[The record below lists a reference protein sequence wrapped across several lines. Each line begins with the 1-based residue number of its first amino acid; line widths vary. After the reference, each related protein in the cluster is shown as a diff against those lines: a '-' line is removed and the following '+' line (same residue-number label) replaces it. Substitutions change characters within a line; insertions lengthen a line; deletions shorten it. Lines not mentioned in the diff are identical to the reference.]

1 MDQPLLRQPVEW
13 VLDDQSL
20 ASFCKEWHLARLLAV
35 DTEFMRVDTYYPK
48 AALIQIN
55 DGKCNYLIDPL
66 QITDWQ
72 PLADVLTAPAVIKAF
87 HANSEDLDVF
97 YHLLGVLPSPL
108 FDTQIAGAL
117 VGLGNGVGYGNLV
130 ASVLSVQLPKGETR
144 SNWLA
149 RPLTPAQ
156 ALYAALDVDYLYEL
170 AHLLEEKLAELGR
183 ESWLYEEGEAAKENY
198 LSNLDPAAGF
208 YKSNNTWR
216 LSADALV
223 RAKLLFEWRELKA
236 RKVNIPKSRLFKDA
250 VLFELCRKPINSLPQ
265 LKAAGLV
272 DSVIRKYGRE
282 LIDYLGS
289 EYATTPTLNA
299 SARPLT
305 KEQRERTKAIKLK
318 VEQLAQEKHIAPE
331 ILVRKAEYHEL
342 ARQTP
347 EEMDDFAAIAQVT
360 TGWRQYFFKTCHE

>member
-1 MDQPLLRQPVEW
+1 MDQPLLRKPVVW
-13 VLDDQSL
+13 VTDDQAL
-20 ASFCKEWHLARLLAV
+20 VDYCERWHGARLLAV

-48 AALIQIN
+48 AALIQVN
-55 DGKCNYLIDPL
+55 DGANNYLIDPL
-66 QITDWQ
+66 TISNWQ
-72 PLADVLTAPAVIKAF
+72 PLADVLAAPAVIKAF
-87 HANSEDLDVF
+87 HACSEDLDVF
-97 YHLLGVLPSPL
+97 YHLLGVLPAPL

-130 ASVLSVQLPKGETR
+130 ANVLNVQLPKGETR

-156 ALYAALDVDYLYEL
+156 AHYAALDVDYLYEL
-170 AHLLEEKLAELGR
+170 AHTLEEKLAALGR
-183 ESWLYEEGEAAKENY
+183 ESWLYEEGEAAKANY
-198 LSNLDPAAGF
+198 LSNLEPAAGF

-216 LSADALV
+216 LSNEALV
-223 RAKLLFEWRELKA
+223 RAKLLFEWREMTA

-250 VLFELCRKPINSLPQ
+250 VLFDLCRKPVKSLPQ

-282 LIDYLGS
+282 LIDYLDS
-289 EYATTPTLNA
+289 EYSETPTLTA
-299 SARPLT
+299 SAKPLT
-305 KEQRERTKAIKLK
+305 KEQRERTSAIKLK
-318 VEQLAQEKHIAPE
+318 VEQIATDKQIAPE

-347 EEMDDFAAIAQVT
+347 EDMDDFAAIIAVT
-360 TGWRQYFFKTCHE
+360 TGWRQYFFKTCHD